1 MLCAKSLIKGLCL
14 ALWTCAVAQAQVAQ
28 DWASIQQGTSGAMVA
43 LDAGNNAYVAG
54 SVPASTMLLTK
65 YSPTG
70 VQLWQ
75 RTFDNPGTREQS
87 TWVTVDKAGNIIV
100 TGTLVSTSFD
110 PQGMVVLKYDAAG
123 NLLWQDVIP
132 LTFGYARRA
141 EADAAG
147 NVYVIGGGGVTFD
160 IVTMKYSPSG
170 VREWTRSYSDTGA
183 AAPSSLDSAAS
194 MAITPAG
201 QVIVTGGAQATMTA
215 VAYDPAGN
223 QIWSKSITPATAA
236 MDVAVGPQGEFYLV
250 GGDLSLLTPKGF
262 MVVKH
267 DANFNELWRRT
278 YADGYFAQRAAVD
291 GLGNLVAVGRTP
303 GSYPNWM
310 TIKIDPNG
318 GQQWSRALDKMPSAD
333 EYANALVIGPDNAIY
348 VTGQAGWLSSAFGN
362 ITTYLGAT
370 TVKYAADGTLL
381 WSTQTQIPAFGLGI
395 KLGTDG
401 GVFVVADG
409 PQALLH
415 YAQGGST
422 ALPVARITADRTVGP
437 EPLTVNFSSAAST
450 GAAGAIVGYRWNFG
464 DGTGSLEAN
473 PTRVFAAGTFATTL
487 TITDNTGATA
497 TSAPISITA
506 NPSAPLPPGPV
517 SVNFSR
523 VSVKAGKSVQATVYL
538 AFPVP
543 GPTALSV
550 QLASSDPRVAT
561 VPASVTVP
569 VGANSAV
576 FTVRAQKVRRTATV
590 AITATVNTEQATGV
604 LTVVKD

>member
-1 MLCAKSLIKGLCL
+1 MTA
-14 ALWTCAVAQAQVAQ
+14 
-28 DWASIQQGTSGAMVA
+28 
-43 LDAGNNAYVAG
+43 
-54 SVPASTMLLTK
+54 
-65 YSPTG
+65 
-70 VQLWQ
+70 
-75 RTFDNPGTREQS
+75 
-87 TWVTVDKAGNIIV
+87 DKAGNIIV

-132 LTFGYARRA
+132 LTFGYTRRA

-147 NVYVIGGGGVTFD
+147 NVYVIGGGGFNFD
-160 IVTMKYSPSG
+160 IITMKYSPAG
-170 VREWTRSYSDTGA
+170 VREWTRSYGDTGA

-201 QVIVTGGAQATMTA
+201 NVIVTGGAQATMTA

-262 MVVKH
+262 LVVKH
-267 DANFNELWRRT
+267 DANYNELWRKT
-278 YADGYFAQRAAVD
+278 YAQGYFAHRAAVD
-291 GLGNLVAVGRTP
+291 GLGNLVAVGRAQ
-303 GSYPNWM
+303 GSYANWM
-310 TIKIDPNG
+310 SIKLDPNG
-318 GQQWSRALDKMPSAD
+318 SLLWARELDKMPAAD
-333 EYANALVIGPDNAIY
+333 EYPSALAIGPDNAIY
-348 VTGQAGWLSSAFGN
+348 VTGQAGWLSTAFGN
-362 ITTYLGAT
+362 ITTYLGAM

-381 WSTQTQIPAFGLGI
+381 WSMQTQIPAFGLGI

-415 YAQGGST
+415 YAQAGST
-422 ALPVARITADRTVGP
+422 ALPVARITADKTVGP
-437 EPLTVNFSSAAST
+437 EPLTVNFSSAGST

-487 TITDNTGATA
+487 TITDNTGAMA

-550 QLASSDPRVAT
+550 QLTSSDPRVAT
-561 VPASVTVP
+561 VPASVTAP

-590 AITATVNTEQATGV
+590 GITATVNTEQATGA

>member
-28 DWASIQQGTSGAMVA
+28 DWVSIKQGTSGAMVA

-87 TWVTVDKAGNIIV
+87 TWVTVDKAGDIIV

-110 PQGMVVLKYDAAG
+110 PLGMVVLKYDAAG
-123 NLLWQDVIP
+123 NLLWQDLIP
-132 LTFGYARRA
+132 LSFGYARRA

-147 NVYVIGGGGVTFD
+147 NVYVIGGGGFTFD
-160 IVTMKYSPSG
+160 IITMKYSPAG
-170 VREWTRSYSDTGA
+170 VREWTRSYSNTGA

-201 QVIVTGGAQATMTA
+201 NVIVTGGAQATMTA

-236 MDVAVGPQGEFYLV
+236 MDVAVGAQGEFYLV
-250 GGDLSLLTPKGF
+250 GGDLSLPTPKGF
-262 MVVKH
+262 LVVKH
-267 DANFNELWRRT
+267 DANFNELWRKT
-278 YADGYFAQRAAVD
+278 YAQGYFAHRAAVD
-291 GLGNLVAVGRTP
+291 GLGNLVAVGRAQ
-303 GSYPNWM
+303 GSYSNWM
-310 TIKIDPNG
+310 SIKLDPNG
-318 GQQWSRALDKMPSAD
+318 NLLWARELDKMPAAD
-333 EYANALVIGPDNAIY
+333 EYASALAIGPDNAIY
-348 VTGQAGWLSSAFGN
+348 VTGQAGWLSTAFGN
-362 ITTYLGAT
+362 ITTYLGAA

-422 ALPVARITADRTVGP
+422 ALPVARITADKTVGP
-437 EPLTVNFSSAAST
+437 EPLTVNFSSAGST

-550 QLASSDPRVAT
+550 QLTSSDPRVAT

-590 AITATVNTEQATGV
+590 GITATVNTEQATGV